1 MLWLL
6 AQLVEP
12 ALQPGPVR
20 LPSNVPIE
28 RAAPA
33 TAAPAVELSPELKDS
48 RLYTPEA
55 LQDQLE
61 RCQQENPINN
71 NIQNLNNCA
80 AALTAQLV
88 AKGYLNSRVIVDQL
102 TNPARLELVEGRL
115 VELRVQSSNA
125 SLARRVKAWLAPL
138 QQGALRVDLLEESLQ
153 KLRQRPDIAA
163 VRGNLGRLGSDPAKA
178 VLNISVEPAAQ
189 PIRGEISL
197 RNDGNPGTGEARG
210 VIGLSK
216 IGLLQNSDQLLVFA
230 EINTDRDPEVGYVL
244 GSISYT
250 ANLNN
255 QLSFTSAFG
264 YSRRNLIETDKP
276 YHDLSYRQLQGYGQ
290 LNWNLIDGLSSQLY
304 AFAGLSVNRNDA
316 FLADKAFPLLVGGNN
331 NSWLRTGFIRAG
343 LGFNNSGQS
352 LAWGVQLYGL
362 QGIQG
367 FSTQNQQLALAEVGI
382 RPGEA
387 RAIGASLSGS
397 WLALPK
403 LQLSVR
409 SAAQWALNPLT
420 SDMGFSLG
428 SDSGLRGLPGQ
439 LVSGDSGYL
448 GYIEA
453 AYTLWKGGSNR
464 LQLVPFIGAGGVESN
479 RNSINQQDND
489 TAGAGGAF
497 LRWQQSNNWSLEL
510 GWVEPFQTADKRLK
524 LWKNW
529 LLGDG
534 LYSQIKVRF

>member
-12 ALQPGPVR
+12 ALQPGPIR
-20 LPSNVPIE
+20 LPSNAPIE

-55 LQDQLE
+55 LRDQLE
-61 RCQQENPINN
+61 RCQQKNSTNN

-115 VELRVQSSNA
+115 VELRVQSSNTA
-125 SLARRVKAWLAPL
+125 LARRVRTWLAPL
-138 QQGALRVDLLEESLQ
+138 QQGPLRVDLLEESLQ
-153 KLRQRPDIAA
+153 KIRQRPDIAA
-163 VRGNLGRLGSDPAKA
+163 VRGSLGRLGSDPAKA

-216 IGLLQNSDQLLVFA
+216 IGLLQNSDQLLIFT

-255 QLSFTSAFG
+255 ELSFTSAFG
-264 YSRRNLIETDKP
+264 YSRRNLIEIDQP
-276 YHDLSYRQLQGYGQ
+276 YHDLSYRQLQSYGQ

-352 LAWGVQLYGL
+352 LAWGGQLYGL

-367 FSTQNQQLALAEVGI
+367 FSTPNQQLALAEVGI

-420 SDMGFSLG
+420 SDMGFSIG

-453 AYTLWKGGSNR
+453 AYTLWKGSSNR

-479 RNSINQQDND
+479 RNSINFND

-497 LRWQQSNNWSLEL
+497 LRWQQGNTWSVEL
-510 GWVEPFQTADKRLK
+510 GWVGPFQTEAQT
-524 LWKNW
+524 LWNNW
-529 LLGDG
+529 LISDG

>member
-20 LPSNVPIE
+20 LPSNAPIE

-55 LQDQLE
+55 LRDQLE
-61 RCQQENPINN
+61 RCQQNNSLN
-71 NIQNLNNCA
+71 NIQSLNNCA

-88 AKGYLNSRVIVDQL
+88 AKGYLNSRVIVDTL
-102 TNPARLELVEGRL
+102 TNPPRLELVEGRL

-125 SLARRVKAWLAPL
+125 ALARKVRAWLAPL
-138 QQGALRVDLLEESLQ
+138 QQVALRMPLINESLQ
-153 KLRQRPDIAA
+153 QIRQRPDVAT

-216 IGLLQNSDQLLVFA
+216 IGLLQNSDQLLIFT
-230 EINTDRDPEVGYVL
+230 EINTDREPEVGYAL

-250 ANLNN
+250 ANLND
-255 QLSFTSAFG
+255 QLSFTSALGF
-264 YSRRNLIETDKP
+264 SRRNLIELKQP
-276 YHDLSYRQLQGYGQ
+276 YHDLSYKQLQGYGQ
-290 LNWNLIDGLSSQLY
+290 LNWNIIDGLNSQFY
-304 AFAGLSVNRNDA
+304 AFTGLSFNRNEV
-316 FLADKAFPLLVGGNN
+316 FLAGKPVPLNVGGDSNGL
-331 NSWLRTGFIRAG
+331 LRTGFIRTG

-352 LAWGVQLYGL
+352 LAWGGQLYGL

-367 FSTQNQQLALAEVGI
+367 FSTPNQQLALAEVGI

-397 WLALPK
+397 WFVLPK
-403 LQLSVR
+403 LLISAR

-453 AYTLWKGGSNR
+453 AYTLWKGRSNR
-464 LQLVPFIGAGGVESN
+464 LQVVPFIGAGGVE
-479 RNSINQQDND
+479 RTRKSINLND

-510 GWVEPFQTADKRLK
+510 GWVEPFQTADKSLK

-529 LLGDG
+529 MLGDG

>member
-28 RAAPA
+28 RSAPT

-48 RLYTPEA
+48 RLYTPEE

-61 RCQQENPINN
+61 RCQQNNSLN
-71 NIQNLNNCA
+71 NIQSLNNCA

-88 AKGYLNSRVIVDQL
+88 AKGYLNSRVIVDTL
-102 TNPARLELVEGRL
+102 TNPPRLELVEGRL

-125 SLARRVKAWLAPL
+125 ALARKVRAWLAPL
-138 QQGALRVDLLEESLQ
+138 QQVALRMPLINESLQ
-153 KLRQRPDIAA
+153 QIRQRPDVAT

-216 IGLLQNSDQLLVFA
+216 IGLLQNSDQLLIFT
-230 EINTDRDPEVGYVL
+230 EINTDREPEVGYAL

-250 ANLNN
+250 ANLND
-255 QLSFTSAFG
+255 QLSFTSALGF
-264 YSRRNLIETDKP
+264 SRRNLIELKQP
-276 YHDLSYRQLQGYGQ
+276 YHDLSYKQLQGYGQ
-290 LNWNLIDGLSSQLY
+290 LNWNIIDGLNSQFY
-304 AFAGLSVNRNDA
+304 AFTGLSFNRNEV
-316 FLADKAFPLLVGGNN
+316 FLAGKPVPLNVGGDSNGL
-331 NSWLRTGFIRAG
+331 LRTGFIRTG

-352 LAWGVQLYGL
+352 LAWGGQLYGL

-367 FSTQNQQLALAEVGI
+367 FSTPNQQLALAEVGI

-397 WLALPK
+397 WFVLPK
-403 LQLSVR
+403 LLISAR

-453 AYTLWKGGSNR
+453 AYTLWKGRSNR
-464 LQLVPFIGAGGVESN
+464 LQVVPFIGAGGVE
-479 RNSINQQDND
+479 RTRKSINLND

-510 GWVEPFQTADKRLK
+510 GWVEPFQTADKSLK

-529 LLGDG
+529 MLGDG

>member
-20 LPSNVPIE
+20 LPSNLPIE

-48 RLYTPEA
+48 RLYTPEE

-61 RCQQENPINN
+61 RCQQNNSLN
-71 NIQNLNNCA
+71 NIQSLNNCA

-88 AKGYLNSRVIVDQL
+88 AKGYLNSRVIVDTL
-102 TNPARLELVEGRL
+102 TNPPRLELVEGRL
-115 VELRVQSSNA
+115 VELRVQSSNTA
-125 SLARRVKAWLAPL
+125 LARKVRTWLAPL
-138 QQGALRVDLLEESLQ
+138 QQVALRMPLINESLQ
-153 KLRQRPDIAA
+153 QIRQRPDVAT

-216 IGLLQNSDQLLVFA
+216 IGLLQNSDQLLIFT
-230 EINTDRDPEVGYVL
+230 EINTDREPEVGYAL

-250 ANLNN
+250 ANLND
-255 QLSFTSAFG
+255 QLSFTSALGF
-264 YSRRNLIETDKP
+264 SRRNLIELKQP
-276 YHDLSYRQLQGYGQ
+276 YHDLSYKQLQGYGQ
-290 LNWNLIDGLSSQLY
+290 LNWNIIDGLNSQFY
-304 AFAGLSVNRNDA
+304 AFTGLSFNRNEV
-316 FLADKAFPLLVGGNN
+316 FLAGKPVPLNVGGDSNGL
-331 NSWLRTGFIRAG
+331 LRTGFIRTG

-352 LAWGVQLYGL
+352 LAWGGQLYGL

-367 FSTQNQQLALAEVGI
+367 FSTPNQQLALAEVGI

-397 WLALPK
+397 WFVLPK
-403 LQLSVR
+403 LLISAR

-464 LQLVPFIGAGGVESN
+464 LQVVPFIGAGGVE
-479 RNSINQQDND
+479 RTRKSINLND

-510 GWVEPFQTADKRLK
+510 GWVEPFQTADKSLK

-529 LLGDG
+529 MLGDG

>member
-20 LPSNVPIE
+20 LPSNLPID

-48 RLYTPEA
+48 RLYTPEE

-61 RCQQENPINN
+61 RCQQNNSLN
-71 NIQNLNNCA
+71 NIQSLNNCA

-88 AKGYLNSRVIVDQL
+88 AKGYLNSRVIVDTL
-102 TNPARLELVEGRL
+102 TNPPRLELVEGRL

-125 SLARRVKAWLAPL
+125 ALARKVRTWLAPL
-138 QQGALRVDLLEESLQ
+138 QQVALRMPLINESLQ
-153 KLRQRPDIAA
+153 QIRQRPDVAT

-216 IGLLQNSDQLLVFA
+216 IGLLQNSDQLLIFT
-230 EINTDRDPEVGYVL
+230 EINTDREPEVGYAL

-250 ANLNN
+250 ANLND
-255 QLSFTSAFG
+255 QLSFTSALGF
-264 YSRRNLIETDKP
+264 SRRNLIELKQP
-276 YHDLSYRQLQGYGQ
+276 YHDLSYKQLQGYGQ
-290 LNWNLIDGLSSQLY
+290 LNWNIIDGLNSQFY
-304 AFAGLSVNRNDA
+304 AFTGLSFNRNEV
-316 FLADKAFPLLVGGNN
+316 FLAGKPVPLNVGGDSNGL
-331 NSWLRTGFIRAG
+331 LRTGFIRTG

-352 LAWGVQLYGL
+352 LAWGGQLYGL

-367 FSTQNQQLALAEVGI
+367 FSTPNQQLALAEVGI

-397 WLALPK
+397 WFVLPK
-403 LQLSVR
+403 LLISAR

-453 AYTLWKGGSNR
+453 AYTLWKGRSNR
-464 LQLVPFIGAGGVESN
+464 LQVVPFIGAGGVE
-479 RNSINQQDND
+479 RTRKSINLND

-510 GWVEPFQTADKRLK
+510 GWVEPFQTADKSLK

-529 LLGDG
+529 MLGDG

>member
-20 LPSNVPIE
+20 LPSNLPIE

-48 RLYTPEA
+48 RLYTPEE

-61 RCQQENPINN
+61 RCQQNNSLN
-71 NIQNLNNCA
+71 NIQSLNNCA

-88 AKGYLNSRVIVDQL
+88 AKGYLNSRVIVDTL
-102 TNPARLELVEGRL
+102 TNPPRLELVEGRL

-125 SLARRVKAWLAPL
+125 ALARKVRAWLAPL
-138 QQGALRVDLLEESLQ
+138 QQVALRMPLINESLQ
-153 KLRQRPDIAA
+153 QIRQRPDVAT

-216 IGLLQNSDQLLVFA
+216 IGLLQNSDQLLIFT
-230 EINTDRDPEVGYVL
+230 EINTDREPEVGYAL

-250 ANLNN
+250 ANLND
-255 QLSFTSAFG
+255 QLSFTSALGF
-264 YSRRNLIETDKP
+264 SRRNLIELKQP
-276 YHDLSYRQLQGYGQ
+276 YHDLSYKQLQGYGQ
-290 LNWNLIDGLSSQLY
+290 LNWNIIDGLNSQFY
-304 AFAGLSVNRNDA
+304 AFTGLSFNRNEV
-316 FLADKAFPLLVGGNN
+316 FLAGKPVPLNVGGDSNGL
-331 NSWLRTGFIRAG
+331 LRTGFIRTG

-352 LAWGVQLYGL
+352 LAWGGQLYGL

-367 FSTQNQQLALAEVGI
+367 FSTPNQQLALAEVGI

-397 WLALPK
+397 WFVLPK
-403 LQLSVR
+403 LLISSR

-453 AYTLWKGGSNR
+453 AYTLWKGRSNR
-464 LQLVPFIGAGGVESN
+464 LQVVPFIGAGGVE
-479 RNSINQQDND
+479 RTRKSINLND

-510 GWVEPFQTADKRLK
+510 GWVEPFQTADKSLK

-529 LLGDG
+529 MLGDG

>member
-20 LPSNVPIE
+20 LPSNLPIE

-48 RLYTPEA
+48 RLYTPEE

-61 RCQQENPINN
+61 RCQQNNSLN
-71 NIQNLNNCA
+71 NIQSLNNCA

-88 AKGYLNSRVIVDQL
+88 AKGYLNSRVIVDTL
-102 TNPARLELVEGRL
+102 TNPPRLELVEGRL

-125 SLARRVKAWLAPL
+125 ALARKVRTWLAPL
-138 QQGALRVDLLEESLQ
+138 QQVALRMPLINESLQ
-153 KLRQRPDIAA
+153 QIRQRPDVAA

-216 IGLLQNSDQLLVFA
+216 IGLLQNSDQLLIFT
-230 EINTDRDPEVGYVL
+230 EINTDREPEVGYAL

-250 ANLNN
+250 ANLND
-255 QLSFTSAFG
+255 QLSFTSALGF
-264 YSRRNLIETDKP
+264 SRRNLIELKQP
-276 YHDLSYRQLQGYGQ
+276 YHDLSYKQLQGYGQ
-290 LNWNLIDGLSSQLY
+290 LNWNIIDGLNSQFY
-304 AFAGLSVNRNDA
+304 AFTGLSFNRNEV
-316 FLADKAFPLLVGGNN
+316 FLAGKPVPLNVGGDSNGL
-331 NSWLRTGFIRAG
+331 LRTGFIRTG

-352 LAWGVQLYGL
+352 LAWGGQLYGL

-367 FSTQNQQLALAEVGI
+367 FSTPNQQLALAEVGI

-397 WLALPK
+397 WFVLPK
-403 LQLSVR
+403 LLISAR

-453 AYTLWKGGSNR
+453 AYTLWKGRSNR
-464 LQLVPFIGAGGVESN
+464 LQVVPFIGAGGVE
-479 RNSINQQDND
+479 RTRKSINLND

-510 GWVEPFQTADKRLK
+510 GWVEPFQTADKSLK

-529 LLGDG
+529 MLGDG

>member
-20 LPSNVPIE
+20 LPSNAPIE

-33 TAAPAVELSPELKDS
+33 TAAPAIELSPELKDS

-55 LQDQLE
+55 LRDQLE
-61 RCQQENPINN
+61 RCQQKNSTNN

-125 SLARRVKAWLAPL
+125 SLARRIKAWLAPL
-138 QQGALRVDLLEESLQ
+138 QQGPLRVDLLEESLQ
-153 KLRQRPDIAA
+153 KIRQRPDIAA
-163 VRGNLGRLGSDPAKA
+163 VRGSLGRLGSDPAKA

-216 IGLLQNSDQLLVFA
+216 IGLLQNSDQLLIFS
-230 EINTDRDPEVGYVL
+230 EINADREPEVGYLL

-250 ANLNN
+250 ANLND
-255 QLSFTSAFG
+255 QLSFTSALG
-264 YSRRNLIETDKP
+264 LSRRNLIELKQP
-276 YHDLSYRQLQGYGQ
+276 HHDLSYKQLQGYGQ
-290 LNWNLIDGLSSQLY
+290 LNWKIIDGLNSQFF
-304 AFAGLSVNRNDA
+304 AFTGLSFNRNEV
-316 FLADKAFPLLVGGNN
+316 FFRGEPVPFNVGGDSNGL
-331 NSWLRTGFIRAG
+331 LRTGFIRTG

-352 LAWGVQLYGL
+352 HAWGGQLYGL

-367 FSTQNQQLALAEVGI
+367 FSTPTQQLALAKIGI

-387 RAIGASLSGS
+387 RALGANISGS

-403 LQLSVR
+403 LLISVR
-409 SAAQWALNPLT
+409 SAAQWALNPLS

-453 AYTLWKGGSNR
+453 AYTLWKGRSNR
-464 LQLVPFIGAGGVESN
+464 LQVVPFIGAGGVERTRKST
-479 RNSINQQDND
+479 SVND

-497 LRWQQSNNWSLEL
+497 FRWQQSNDWSLEL
-510 GWVEPFQTADKRLK
+510 GWVEPFQTADKSLK

-534 LYSQIKVRF
+534 LFSQIKVRF

>member
-6 AQLVEP
+6 AQLFEP

-20 LPSNVPIE
+20 LPSNAPIE

-33 TAAPAVELSPELKDS
+33 TAAPSLELSPELKDS
-48 RLYTPEA
+48 RLYTQEA
-55 LQDQLE
+55 LKDQLE
-61 RCQQENPINN
+61 RCQQNN
-71 NIQNLNNCA
+71 STNTNIQNLNNCA

-115 VELRVQSSNA
+115 VELRIQSNNA
-125 SLARRVKAWLAPL
+125 TLARRVRTWLAPL

-178 VLNISVEPAAQ
+178 VLNITVEPAAQ
-189 PIRGEISL
+189 PIRAELSL

-216 IGLLQNSDQLLVFA
+216 TGLLQNTDQLLIFA

-264 YSRRNLIETDKP
+264 FSRRNLIEVDQP

-304 AFAGLSVNRNDA
+304 AFTGLSVNSNDV
-316 FLADKAFPLLVGGNN
+316 FLADAAVPLLVGGDSNG
-331 NSWLRTGFIRAG
+331 SLRTGFIRAG
-343 LGFNNSGQS
+343 LGFNNSGRS
-352 LAWGVQLYGL
+352 LAWGGQLYGL

-367 FSTQNQQLALAEVGI
+367 FSTPNQQLALAEVGI

-387 RAIGASLSGS
+387 KAIGASLSGS
-397 WLALPK
+397 WLALPQ

-420 SDMGFSLG
+420 SDMSFSIG

-453 AYTLWKGGSNR
+453 AYSLWKGHSNR

-479 RNSINQQDND
+479 RNSINFND

-497 LRWQQSNNWSLEL
+497 LRWQQGNNWSVEL
-510 GWVEPFQTADKRLK
+510 GWVGPFQTEAQT
-524 LWKNW
+524 LWNNW
-529 LLGDG
+529 LISDG
-534 LYSQIKVRF
+534 LYSQLKVRF

>member
-20 LPSNVPIE
+20 LPSNLPIE

-48 RLYTPEA
+48 RLYTPEE

-61 RCQQENPINN
+61 RCQQNNSLN
-71 NIQNLNNCA
+71 NIQSLNNCA

-88 AKGYLNSRVIVDQL
+88 AKGYLNSRVIVDTL
-102 TNPARLELVEGRL
+102 TNPPRLELVEGRL

-125 SLARRVKAWLAPL
+125 ALARKVRTWLAPL
-138 QQGALRVDLLEESLQ
+138 QQVALRMPLINESLQ
-153 KLRQRPDIAA
+153 QIRQRPDVAT

-216 IGLLQNSDQLLVFA
+216 IGLLQNSDQLLIFT
-230 EINTDRDPEVGYVL
+230 EINTDREPEVGYAL

-250 ANLNN
+250 ANLND
-255 QLSFTSAFG
+255 QLSFTSALGF
-264 YSRRNLIETDKP
+264 SRRNLIELKQP
-276 YHDLSYRQLQGYGQ
+276 YHDLSYKQLQGYGQ
-290 LNWNLIDGLSSQLY
+290 LNWNIIDGLNSQFY
-304 AFAGLSVNRNDA
+304 AFTGLSFNRNEV
-316 FLADKAFPLLVGGNN
+316 FLAGKPVPLNVGGDSNGL
-331 NSWLRTGFIRAG
+331 LRTGFIRTG

-352 LAWGVQLYGL
+352 LAWGGQLYGL

-367 FSTQNQQLALAEVGI
+367 FSTPNQHLALAEVGI

-397 WLALPK
+397 WFVLPK
-403 LQLSVR
+403 LLISAR

-453 AYTLWKGGSNR
+453 AYTLWKGRSNR
-464 LQLVPFIGAGGVESN
+464 LQVVPFIGAGGVE
-479 RNSINQQDND
+479 RTRKSINLND

-510 GWVEPFQTADKRLK
+510 GWVEPFQTADKSLK

-529 LLGDG
+529 MLGDG

>member
-20 LPSNVPIE
+20 LPSNLPIE

-48 RLYTPEA
+48 RLYTPEE

-61 RCQQENPINN
+61 RCQQNNSLN
-71 NIQNLNNCA
+71 NIQSLNNCA

-88 AKGYLNSRVIVDQL
+88 AKGYLNSRVIVDTL
-102 TNPARLELVEGRL
+102 TNPPRLELVEGRL

-125 SLARRVKAWLAPL
+125 ALARKVRAWLAPL
-138 QQGALRVDLLEESLQ
+138 QQVALRMPLINESLQ
-153 KLRQRPDIAA
+153 QIRQRPDVAT

-216 IGLLQNSDQLLVFA
+216 IGLLQNSDQLLIFT
-230 EINTDRDPEVGYVL
+230 EINTDREPEVGYAL

-250 ANLNN
+250 ANLND
-255 QLSFTSAFG
+255 QLSFTSALGF
-264 YSRRNLIETDKP
+264 SRRNLIELKQP
-276 YHDLSYRQLQGYGQ
+276 YHDLSYKQLQGYGQ
-290 LNWNLIDGLSSQLY
+290 LNWNIIDGLNSQFY
-304 AFAGLSVNRNDA
+304 AFTGLSFNRNEV
-316 FLADKAFPLLVGGNN
+316 FLAGKPVPLNVGGDSNGL
-331 NSWLRTGFIRAG
+331 LRTGFIRTG

-352 LAWGVQLYGL
+352 LAWGGQLYGL

-367 FSTQNQQLALAEVGI
+367 FSTPNQQLALAEVGI

-397 WLALPK
+397 WFVLPK
-403 LQLSVR
+403 LLISAR

-453 AYTLWKGGSNR
+453 AYTLWKGRSNR
-464 LQLVPFIGAGGVESN
+464 LQVVPFIGAGGVE
-479 RNSINQQDND
+479 RTRKSINLND

-510 GWVEPFQTADKRLK
+510 GWVEPFQTADKSLK

-529 LLGDG
+529 MLGDG

>member
-20 LPSNVPIE
+20 LPSNLPIE

-48 RLYTPEA
+48 RLYTPEE

-61 RCQQENPINN
+61 RCQQNNSLN
-71 NIQNLNNCA
+71 NIQSLNNCA

-88 AKGYLNSRVIVDQL
+88 AKGYLNSRVIVDTL
-102 TNPARLELVEGRL
+102 TNPPRLELVEGRL

-125 SLARRVKAWLAPL
+125 ALARKVRTWLAPL
-138 QQGALRVDLLEESLQ
+138 QQVALRMPLINESLQ
-153 KLRQRPDIAA
+153 QIRQRPDVAT

-216 IGLLQNSDQLLVFA
+216 IGLLQNSDQLLIFT
-230 EINTDRDPEVGYVL
+230 EINTDREPEVGYAL

-250 ANLNN
+250 ANLND
-255 QLSFTSAFG
+255 QLSFTSALGF
-264 YSRRNLIETDKP
+264 SRRNLIELKQP
-276 YHDLSYRQLQGYGQ
+276 YHDLSYKQLQGYGQ
-290 LNWNLIDGLSSQLY
+290 LNWNIIDGLNSQFY
-304 AFAGLSVNRNDA
+304 AFTGLSFNRNEV
-316 FLADKAFPLLVGGNN
+316 FLAGKPVPLNVGGDSNGL
-331 NSWLRTGFIRAG
+331 LRTGFIRTG

-352 LAWGVQLYGL
+352 LAWGGQLYGL

-367 FSTQNQQLALAEVGI
+367 FSTPNQQLALAEVGI

-397 WLALPK
+397 WFVLPK
-403 LQLSVR
+403 LLISAR

-453 AYTLWKGGSNR
+453 AYTLWKGRSNR
-464 LQLVPFIGAGGVESN
+464 LQVVPFIGAGGVE
-479 RNSINQQDND
+479 RTRKSINLND

-510 GWVEPFQTADKRLK
+510 GWVEPFQTADKSLK

-529 LLGDG
+529 MLGDG